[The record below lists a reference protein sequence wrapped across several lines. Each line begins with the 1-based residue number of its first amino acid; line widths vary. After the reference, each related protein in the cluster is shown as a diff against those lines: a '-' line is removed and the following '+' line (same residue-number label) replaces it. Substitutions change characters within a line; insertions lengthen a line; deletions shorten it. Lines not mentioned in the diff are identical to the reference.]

1 MYPNGTLWNAVQIR
15 SIRAAIE
22 LKRDQPAK
30 AIELLESA
38 APYERAFPEA
48 RYLRGQAY
56 LRLEKASAA
65 RDEFQKILDHKGA
78 NWGLIY
84 SLSHRWL
91 ACAAA
96 LAGDTARARQA
107 YQDFF
112 VSWKNADTGSAR
124 LAEARKEFV
133 ALGPEK

>member
-1 MYPNGTLWNAVQIR
+1 M
-15 SIRAAIE
+15 
-22 LKRDQPAK
+22 
-30 AIELLESA
+30 
-38 APYERAFPEA
+38 
-48 RYLRGQAY
+48 
-56 LRLEKASAA
+56 RLEKASAA

-91 ACAAA
+91 ARAAA

-133 ALGPEK
+133 ALEQEK